1 MMTRP
6 VGYKG
11 GSRDGNR
18 KKVTLRFLD
27 WMVQG
32 WSMDSEVTYLK

>member
-1 MMTRP
+1 MMARR

-11 GSRDGNR
+11 GSRDRDR

-27 WMVQG
+27 WMCQG
-32 WSMDSEVTYLK
+32 WVRG

>member
-1 MMTRP
+1 MIARP

-11 GSRDGNR
+11 GSRDGDR

-27 WMVQG
+27 WMGQG
-32 WSMDSEVTYLK
+32 CGRG